1 MYLYIPFFMST
12 QLKKWREKR
21 GFSVRKLGELASVT
35 HVTVVRMESG
45 KLDPRFSTV
54 LRLCGALGITVD
66 QLLGVATKPQK
77 GR

>member
-1 MYLYIPFFMST
+1 MLT
-12 QLKKWREKR
+12 QLKKWREER
-21 GFSVRKLGELASVT
+21 AFSVRKLGELAGVT

-45 KLDPRFSTV
+45 KLDPRLSTV

-66 QLLGVATKPQK
+66 QLLRVAAKPRK